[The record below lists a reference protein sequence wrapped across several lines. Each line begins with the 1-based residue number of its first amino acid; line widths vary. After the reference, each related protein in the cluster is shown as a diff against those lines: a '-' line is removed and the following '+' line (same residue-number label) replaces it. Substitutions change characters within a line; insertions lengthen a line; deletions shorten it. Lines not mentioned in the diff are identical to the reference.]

1 LKYTLYICSFRG
13 NDCDTDHYLVT
24 AQVRE
29 TLLVRKQAAQ
39 KLDVERFNLKKLSKL
54 QVRKQYKIKIMGWD
68 SVVSIVTCYRL
79 DNPGIESSGGE
90 IFCTCPDQAWG
101 PSSLLYNG
109 YRVFTRGKVDGAWH

>member
-1 LKYTLYICSFRG
+1 MKYTLYIRSFRG

-54 QVRKQYKIKIMGWD
+54 QVRKRIRLKSWAG
-68 SVVSIVTCYRL
+68 IV
-79 DNPGIESSGGE
+79 
-90 IFCTCPDQAWG
+90 
-101 PSSLLYNG
+101 
-109 YRVFTRGKVDGAWH
+109 